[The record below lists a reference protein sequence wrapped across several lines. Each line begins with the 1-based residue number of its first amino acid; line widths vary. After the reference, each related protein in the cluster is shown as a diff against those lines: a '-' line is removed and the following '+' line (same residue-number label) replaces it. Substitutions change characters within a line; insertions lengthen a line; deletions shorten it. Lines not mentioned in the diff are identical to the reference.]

1 MLGYVFITENLEN
14 SKKFIGKNLSVTFDA
29 NYYGDNEDLLNDVV
43 KYGRNNFK
51 VTMLSACEDPRA
63 VDAVYG
69 AYISEYDAFNNPDF
83 YNYIKKSG
91 SASTK
96 SVSASDTID
105 VKPKRSRK
113 KKDESLS

>member
-1 MLGYVFITENLEN
+1 MLGYIFITENLTN
-14 SKKFIGKNLSVTFDA
+14 NKKFIGKNLSVIFDA

-63 VDAVYG
+63 VEAVYG
-69 AYISEYDAFNNPDF
+69 AYVSEYDAFNNPNF

-91 SASTK
+91 SASAK
-96 SVSASDTID
+96 SESVSDLTGA
-105 VKPKRSRK
+105 KPKRSRK
-113 KKDESLS
+113 KKDE